1 MSVAKGREPH
11 DSAPSD
17 ELRLARRDLFPLVG
31 SSALAPLMAP
41 TVAAAAQER
50 TVEQDE
56 KEEQDDGR
64 QAPSRFVYVGTYTKP
79 NTAPG
84 GTAPSTALG
93 IYVFKMNGR
102 NGALTLQQVEEIENP
117 SWVATDASMTHLYAT
132 SEVSTWK
139 GAANSGGITAYS
151 IATGTGR
158 LTPINDQPTMG
169 AIPAHVILD
178 KSGQFALV

>member
-17 ELRLARRDLFPLVG
+17 ELRLTRRDLFPLVG
-31 SSALAPLMAP
+31 AAALAPLMAP

-64 QAPSRFVYVGTYTKP
+64 QAPSRFVYVGTYTAP

-84 GTAPSTALG
+84 GEKPSTAKG
-93 IYVFKMNGR
+93 VYVFRMNGR
-102 NGALTLQQVEEIENP
+102 NGALTLTQIVENIENP
-117 SWVATDASMTHLYAT
+117 SWVA
-132 SEVSTWK
+132 
-139 GAANSGGITAYS
+139 
-151 IATGTGR
+151 
-158 LTPINDQPTMG
+158 
-169 AIPAHVILD
+169 
-178 KSGQFALV
+178 